1 MKARPSRHER
11 GTTLIEVMIAG
22 AVLLVAVLGFL
33 AISNYAATA
42 TAVAHRRTTLTLCR
56 ADLIDRLLVM
66 PRSSLATLAGY
77 TGTSTTPQYV
87 IDSCYDIDGRLLKQ
101 NAGYPT
107 KDGFSCDLG
116 TTVYQSHVAA
126 TSIPADSTWLL
137 GVYVERM
144 DQLCTA
150 PTRYNSIGCSAAD
163 LRLTD

>member
-101 NAGYPT
+101 NAGYT
-107 KDGFSCDLG
+107 AQGFSCDAG
-116 TTVYQSHVAA
+116 TVYQSHVAA

-144 DQLCTA
+144 DQLCTES
-150 PTRYNSIGCSAAD
+150 TRYNSIGCSAAD